1 MPINSLL
8 YPANSAVA
16 GGFEVANSL
25 RFNRGSSDKLN
36 RSTGVT
42 TTNTKFTLSFWLKLC
57 DVSNFQS
64 IFQTYKSSSERF
76 ECGFNLDNSN
86 QPRFVVQEY
95 TGSYIFRKIF
105 TRLFRDTS
113 AWYHFVIKFDSSEA
127 EANRLRVYINGIE
140 ETATDTV
147 NLPSSGA
154 SSIISVGTQN
164 IGYSQSENGQYFN
177 GYLAEFVLVEA
188 TDYAPT
194 DFGEFDE
201 DSGIWKPI
209 DVSGLTFGTNGFY
222 LPFLANGTNAGFVD
236 FSSNARAI
244 TVTGNV
250 HHSFDQAKFE
260 ESSIE
265 FDGTNDSLDI
275 ADSTD
280 FDFGTGN
287 FTFEFWVYKTAN
299 GKMAIFE
306 TRSTGSNNG
315 FNLEFNNSGAGA
327 FEWYD
332 ESIASGGDLPKDGS
346 AISLN
351 TWTHYAVV
359 RNGAVCTMYKNGTSV
374 GTPKNIGSNSQVS
387 AGTPTIGESASGAN
401 DYQGYLDEIRLSNT
415 ARYTGNFTVP
425 SAPFTSDSNTVLLIQ
440 SKASNLLGGDNS
452 GEGNHFTTNNL
463 TLLDQSTD
471 TCTNNFAT
479 FNPLY
484 KGSSVYSE
492 GNLKN
497 VFLAADH
504 FGGVSTIGVA
514 TGKWYAEFKILTSG
528 GEEPGVGIT
537 GNPQLASN
545 TNQGVGE
552 EVNSI
557 GYRADGSKGIEDT
570 FSSYGASYT
579 TNDIIGVALDL
590 TSSTQTVEF
599 FKNGA
604 SQGAIT
610 ISLTPADG
618 VWFMASNSLAA
629 GLANWEAN
637 FGSPPFAISSSNAD
651 GNGFGNFEYAVPSGY
666 FSLNTKNLAE
676 YG

>member
-1 MPINSLL
+1 MLII
-8 YPANSAVA
+8 PANSASA
-16 GGFEVANSL
+16 SGGYDVSNSL
-25 RFNRGSSDKLN
+25 RFNGSNDKLTITPSTAGNRKLWTWSSWIKRSSYSGIGGTTGETLFHCYDGSS
-36 RSTGVT
+36 STRG
-42 TTNTKFTLSFWLKLC
+42 LIQ
-57 DVSNFQS
+57 FQS
-64 IFQTYKSSSERF
+64 H
-76 ECGFNLDNSN
+76 DHV
-86 QPRFVVQEY
+86 PA
-95 TGSYIFRKIF
+95 
-105 TRLFRDTS
+105 DT
-113 AWYHFVIKFDSSEA
+113 IKFDTGGSNSYGSIYTA
-127 EANRLRVYINGIE
+127 AVNRDLSAWLHIVCVLDTANS
-140 ETATDTV
+140 TATNRQIIYVNGVRLSVTV
-147 NLPSSGA
+147 SNQ
-154 SSIISVGTQN
+154 VGQN
-164 IGYSQSENGQYFN
+164 YDGLINTTNEHEIATHGGGSYFN
-177 GYLAEFVLVEA
+177 GYMAETVLIDGQA
-188 TDYAPT
+188 LAPT

-209 DVSGLTFGTNGFY
+209 KVSGLTFGDEGFY
-222 LPFLANGTNAGFVD
+222 LEFKESGTGTNASGMGAD
-236 FSSNARAI
+236 TS
-244 TVTGNV
+244 GN
-250 HHSFDQAKFE
+250 
-260 ESSIE
+260 
-265 FDGTNDSLDI
+265 T
-275 ADSTD
+275 
-280 FDFGTGN
+280 
-287 FTFEFWVYKTAN
+287 
-299 GKMAIFE
+299 
-306 TRSTGSNNG
+306 
-315 FNLEFNNSGAGA
+315 
-327 FEWYD
+327 
-332 ESIASGGDLPKDGS
+332 
-346 AISLN
+346 
-351 TWTHYAVV
+351 
-359 RNGAVCTMYKNGTSV
+359 
-374 GTPKNIGSNSQVS
+374 
-387 AGTPTIGESASGAN
+387 
-401 DYQGYLDEIRLSNT
+401 
-415 ARYTGNFTVP
+415 
-425 SAPFTSDSNTVLLIQ
+425 
-440 SKASNLLGGDNS
+440 
-452 GEGNHFTTNNL
+452 NHFAVNNL
-463 TLLDQSTD
+463 TAIDQSTD

-484 KGSSVYSE
+484 KGASVYSE

-651 GNGFGNFEYAVPSGY
+651 GNGYGNFEYAVPSGY